1 MVADESANADRF
13 RDLVFHSLDRKVCNT
28 LNVCVIVESRAAEL
42 VPVFL
47 EALEGAGRRRRGCRL
62 HVAPG
67 AEAFLPALGWVG
79 EMVDVVRAEGTVREP
94 RADLIPEADLA
105 REWEWEES
113 PEVSLAVVRDLGSAI
128 DLFNRYAPRLVATLV
143 AEDPSALARFESEVE
158 SPFTGDGFTRWVDG
172 QFALNRPELGLS
184 NWEGGRLFARGGV
197 LAGDGVFTIR
207 TRMRQIDPGLDRSA
221 PSPPADPAPR
231 PPGA

>member
-1 MVADESANADRF
+1 MPFF
-13 RDLVFHSLDRKVCNT
+13 RR
-28 LNVCVIVESRAAEL
+28 
-42 VPVFL
+42 
-47 EALEGAGRRRRGCRL
+47 
-62 HVAPG
+62 
-67 AEAFLPALGWVG
+67 W
-79 EMVDVVRAEGTVREP
+79 
-94 RADLIPEADLA
+94 A